1 MNLVYELMATKIL
14 IADDHSAIRIGIKQ
28 ICTGEFPFVQFG
40 EATNYSEVFQRLKE
54 SSDWDILI
62 LDIDLPGRNGLD
74 ILKQIRAEKL
84 KLPVLMF
91 SFHGEEQIALRA
103 LKMGATGYISKDTA
117 DLELIKAIN
126 RILSGKKYVS
136 PAISERFL
144 DMMDDN
150 AMKEPHELLSDREYQ
165 TLLLIASGK
174 TVSEIADMLCLST
187 PTISTYRAR
196 ILEKMK
202 LKNNA
207 ELTTY
212 AISQKLV

>member
-1 MNLVYELMATKIL
+1 MATKIL
-14 IADDHSAIRIGIKQ
+14 IADDHSAIRIGVRQ

-40 EATNYSEVFQRLKE
+40 EATNYAEVFQKLKE
-54 SSDWDILI
+54 SDWDIVI

-74 ILKQIRAEKL
+74 VLKQIRADKC
-84 KLPVLMF
+84 KVPVLMF

-103 LKMGATGYISKDTA
+103 LKMGASGYLSKDTA
-117 DLELIKAIN
+117 DQELIKAIN
-126 RILSGKKYVS
+126 KILDGKKYVS
-136 PAISERFL
+136 PAVSERFL
-144 DMMDDN
+144 EMMDDDV
-150 AMKEPHELLSDREYQ
+150 MKEPHELLSDREYQ

-174 TVSEIADMLCLST
+174 TVSEIADMLYLST

-196 ILEKMK
+196 ILAKMK

-207 ELTTY
+207 ELTNY

>member
-1 MNLVYELMATKIL
+1 MAKKIL
-14 IADDHSAIRIGIKQ
+14 IADDHFAIRIGVRQ
-28 ICTGEFPFVQFG
+28 MCAGEFPSVLFG
-40 EATNYSEVFQRLKE
+40 EAVNYAEVFQKLKE
-54 SSDWDILI
+54 SDWDILI

-74 ILKQIRAEKL
+74 ILKQIKTEKI
-84 KLPVLMF
+84 KVPVLMF
-91 SFHGEEQIALRA
+91 SFHSEEQIALRA
-103 LKMGATGYISKDTA
+103 LKIGAAGYLSKDAA
-117 DLELIKAIN
+117 DRELIKAIN
-126 RILSGKKYVS
+126 QILDGRKYVS
-136 PAISERFL
+136 QSLSEKLVEML
-144 DMMDDN
+144 DRN
-150 AMKEPHELLSDREYQ
+150 SNKEPHELLSDREYQ

-174 TVSEIADMLCLST
+174 TVSEIADILFLST